1 MGDLPLGLA
10 VTAGTL
16 AALNPC
22 GFALLPVYLSALILG
37 DDAPSRGR
45 AVARALVTAASI
57 TAGFAGVFAVFGLV
71 LISVADTMQRQLPW
85 FTIALGL
92 ALLPLGAWL
101 LAGRAIPSVRW
112 SRPGPALRRS
122 AGPMAAFGAAY
133 ALASLG
139 CTVGPF
145 LAIVVSAFGAGSTR
159 TGSTPGGI
167 LLLLAYAAGMGL
179 VVGTAALAVAVAH
192 TELLARMRRLAPVVS
207 RAGGAVMVVAG
218 AYVAYYGWYEIRLR
232 RGDDPADPVI
242 EAAGAVQGWLERC
255 LDQLGPAVVLLVFA
269 VALAGSALLVWHARR
284 ARSHDRAGPA
294 TVQDLHDHG
303 ASDIK

>member
-10 VTAGTL
+10 VAAGTL

-22 GFALLPVYLSALILG
+22 GFALLPVYLSALVLG

-57 TAGFAGVFAVFGLV
+57 TAGFAAVFAVFGLALV
-71 LISVADTMQRQLPW
+71 PVADVVQRHLPW
-85 FTIALGL
+85 FTVAFGL
-92 ALLPLGAWL
+92 ALLPVGAWL

-122 AGPMAAFGAAY
+122 AASMVAFGAAY

-145 LAIVVSAFGAGSTR
+145 LAIVVSAFRSGSA
-159 TGSTPGGI
+159 PGGF

-179 VVGTAALAVAVAH
+179 VVGTAALAVATAR
-192 TELLARMRRLAPVVS
+192 TELVGRMRRLAPAVS
-207 RAGGAVMVVAG
+207 RAGGAVVLVAG
-218 AYVAYYGWYEIRLR
+218 AYVAYYGWYELRLQ
-232 RGDDPADPVI
+232 RGGNPADPVV
-242 EAAGAVQGWLERC
+242 ETAAAVQGWLEHTVA
-255 LDQLGPAVVLLVFA
+255 QFGPVIVLAAFAAALVT
-269 VALAGSALLVWHARR
+269 SALLVWRARR
-284 ARSHDRAGPA
+284 PTREARSRDRA
-294 TVQDLHDHG
+294 
-303 ASDIK
+303 

>member
-10 VTAGTL
+10 VAAGTL

-22 GFALLPVYLSALILG
+22 GFALLPVYLSALVVG

-57 TAGFAGVFAVFGLV
+57 TAGFAVVFAGFGLALV
-71 LISVADTMQRQLPW
+71 PVAGVVQRHLPW

-92 ALLPLGAWL
+92 ALLPVGVWL

-122 AGPMAAFGAAY
+122 AVAMAAFGAAY

-139 CTVGPF
+139 CTIGPF
-145 LAIVVSAFGAGSTR
+145 LAIVVSSFRAGSTAD
-159 TGSTPGGI
+159 GI

-179 VVGTAALAVAVAH
+179 VVGTAALAVALAH
-192 TELLARMRRLAPVVS
+192 AEALGRVRRLAPVVS
-207 RAGGAVMVVAG
+207 RAGGAVALVAG
-218 AYVAYYGWYEIRLR
+218 AYVAYYGWYEHRVQ
-232 RGDDPADPVI
+232 RGGDPADPVV
-242 EAAGAVQGWLERC
+242 EAAAAVQGWLEEAVGR
-255 LDQLGPAVVLLVFA
+255 LGPAVVLTVFL
-269 VALAGSALLVWHARR
+269 VALAGSAVLVRR
-284 ARSHDRAGPA
+284 VRRPE
-294 TVQDLHDHG
+294 
-303 ASDIK
+303 